1 MSNSTPNREVCAFCQ
16 QGEQNKKTGDLLQTS
31 DGEVTAH
38 YYCMLFSPN
47 VITTS
52 SPDEEFGGFDRRTV
66 ENEIKRG
73 RKMKCSSCNKVGGT
87 IGCNKKS
94 CRKTYHYMCAET
106 NGALIIENQEEENYI
121 IYCTKHR
128 KGDKQDDQ
136 YSSDSTDPSPSSRH
150 SDASNIQQ
158 KRRDPENK
166 TPRCKRRLISLELPM
181 CNDMTPSPGR
191 DKQGDDQYSSD
202 STDPGP
208 PSRISDASN
217 IQQKQRDPED
227 TTPRC
232 KRHLISSELPRCD
245 GRTPSPGKRPIN
257 EDQDADNVTSEIPHF
272 EQSEGLHVGD
282 RPGEHNAIAVST
294 EGNSADDSYAKRAK
308 LARNC
313 LAEVPKCSAY
323 AKNCSNSKSLLNSC
337 RASSPIEQSTS
348 VVQNRNSTNENNITV
363 AQHRNASSGDLQ
375 SKTQF
380 VTSSQ
385 TGGASRPVVPNCL
398 KDLPVSK
405 TPKVKVAQQ
414 TIIPDAEITPGEQV
428 MGEMTAVLPSAL
440 PGVQTQS
447 AEPSEN
453 IHGMNS
459 RLCEQPVIVPGEG
472 SKPTKHIRTNDIN
485 MEHSMSISDCTA
497 TLERSSEGFSES
509 NSASAEEDMHY
520 VEVICIPMSQE
531 STAAKDC
538 TNVKI
543 SSEVEASCSFKANK
557 KNDTYP
563 ANSVLT
569 GVPGVSTVRDTEK
582 QEGPFANI
590 DYSSKLKVFSEFV
603 RIKDQI
609 NTGAAKQFWTMCQ
622 ENQCCKPLLEMIESS
637 VRSVTQKV
645 LNREAENEDYETA
658 FRYLCASR
666 KMESVFVQEIEEII
680 QALNKAKELL
690 QAVTPC

>member
-128 KGDKQDDQ
+128 KG
-136 YSSDSTDPSPSSRH
+136 
-150 SDASNIQQ
+150 
-158 KRRDPENK
+158 
-166 TPRCKRRLISLELPM
+166 
-181 CNDMTPSPGR
+181 

>member
-128 KGDKQDDQ
+128 KG
-136 YSSDSTDPSPSSRH
+136 
-150 SDASNIQQ
+150 
-158 KRRDPENK
+158 
-166 TPRCKRRLISLELPM
+166 
-181 CNDMTPSPGR
+181 

-543 SSEVEASCSFKANK
+543 SSEVEASCSFK
-557 KNDTYP
+557 
-563 ANSVLT
+563 
-569 GVPGVSTVRDTEK
+569 VRDTEK

>member
-282 RPGEHNAIAVST
+282 RP
-294 EGNSADDSYAKRAK
+294 
-308 LARNC
+308 
-313 LAEVPKCSAY
+313 
-323 AKNCSNSKSLLNSC
+323 
-337 RASSPIEQSTS
+337 
-348 VVQNRNSTNENNITV
+348 
-363 AQHRNASSGDLQ
+363 
-375 SKTQF
+375 
-380 VTSSQ
+380 
-385 TGGASRPVVPNCL
+385 
-398 KDLPVSK
+398 
-405 TPKVKVAQQ
+405 
-414 TIIPDAEITPGEQV
+414 
-428 MGEMTAVLPSAL
+428 
-440 PGVQTQS
+440 
-447 AEPSEN
+447 
-453 IHGMNS
+453 
-459 RLCEQPVIVPGEG
+459 
-472 SKPTKHIRTNDIN
+472 
-485 MEHSMSISDCTA
+485 
-497 TLERSSEGFSES
+497 
-509 NSASAEEDMHY
+509 
-520 VEVICIPMSQE
+520 
-531 STAAKDC
+531 
-538 TNVKI
+538 
-543 SSEVEASCSFKANK
+543 ANK

>member
-150 SDASNIQQ
+150 
-158 KRRDPENK
+158 
-166 TPRCKRRLISLELPM
+166 
-181 CNDMTPSPGR
+181 
-191 DKQGDDQYSSD
+191 
-202 STDPGP
+202 
-208 PSRISDASN
+208 SDASN